1 MGDELRT
8 NLLCADVR
16 DPPISINEK
25 LNRKIL
31 KKTHFVI
38 PEEGWGLVFSTNFL
52 TVENST
58 SKYLFSLWKIVLSDT
73 NPRIIPD

>member
-1 MGDELRT
+1 MNYVLTVLRT
-8 NLLCADVR
+8 DVR
-16 DPPISINEK
+16 DPPISINAK

-38 PEEGWGLVFSTNFL
+38 PEEGWGLVFGTYFL

-58 SKYLFSLWKIVLSDT
+58 SNIYSLCEKLF
-73 NPRIIPD
+73 